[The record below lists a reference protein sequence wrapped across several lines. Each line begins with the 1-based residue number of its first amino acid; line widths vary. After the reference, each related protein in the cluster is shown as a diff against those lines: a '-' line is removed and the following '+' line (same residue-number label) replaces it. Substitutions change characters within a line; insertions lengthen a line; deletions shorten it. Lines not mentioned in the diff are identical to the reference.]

1 MHFDAVAAV
10 FQRVFLA
17 QHLTRQLARLAHR
30 HEAHAQFQRHGGTE
44 DEATRFDADHR
55 VQLLVAPT
63 VGHRGDGTAEVLAMG
78 EQRHDVLEEDA
89 GLGEVGDVAQ
99 AGGPLRSDEGV
110 GHVTLVV

>member
-10 FQRVFLA
+10 FQRVLLA
-17 QHLTRQLARLAHR
+17 QHLARQLARLAYR
-30 HEAHAQFQRHGGTE
+30 HEAHAQFQRHRGAE
-44 DEATRFDADHR
+44 DETTRFNADHR

-63 VGHRGDGTAEVLAMG
+63 VGHRGDRTTEVIAVG

-110 GHVTLVV
+110 GHVTLAI